1 MKKPILLL
9 VILIS
14 CVVSSFGQGTVR
26 GKIIDTN
33 GETLIGVTVMLK
45 NNRSVGTSSD
55 FDGNYSLTFKD
66 AGPQVLVFTYVS
78 YKTQEITVNPE
89 GKVVVKDIIM
99 ESSAQ
104 ELKGVE
110 VSAKATKA
118 REYFSEMVKK
128 NAAVSMDY
136 ISSETMKKTGDAN
149 VVAAVSRVSGVS
161 TNGGFITVRGIGDR
175 YVKTAV
181 NGSMIPTLDPFTN
194 NIKLDLFPA
203 SLIDN
208 VFITKTASPD
218 LPGDWAGAFLSVETK
233 DYPDNLAINVE
244 TSFGY
249 NNQSTLKNVVSS
261 DRSSTDWLGYDDG
274 LRDYDH
280 ASFAFANTEPTLLQT
295 FGALG
300 LGDYF
305 SSLGITTIDPSED
318 ISNTYFKLGLVQL
331 GLLAPAL
338 FDDPTAF
345 SQAKDLFNTGGY
357 KSDAF
362 NSINANAPASAKRFA
377 NNWNTTTR
385 NAPLNFSQ
393 SFSIGN
399 QVNLFG
405 RPLGFIAGFKYGTS
419 IVYDPQSEV
428 VRWAYDELPDGTP
441 SRRKTESISQQASRE
456 TNGWS
461 ALFNVA
467 YKLNPNNSVSFLFMP
482 NLTGV
487 NNVRNSFDAI
497 DPQNGIRI
505 TKAQFFEQRSQLVY
519 QYKSE
524 HYIPKYKLKIEANA
538 SYTNGNSQIPDFKN
552 IRYTKNPNGEFQIE
566 GTTGTIARFYRYL
579 NDDFFDSR
587 ISFELPISK
596 DTTGLSRKLKFGGA
610 YQRNDKKYDQYQ
622 YDVRTERSTFFGD
635 LNSFLDNSYFD
646 IQTVGGI
653 SSFSTFYNSSEFSN
667 FGAVNHTFGNA
678 TIFAGYAMSDYA
690 VNKKLRISG
699 GVRIEKAD
707 FYTDVVKFDS
717 LNYAP
722 DDDRRIYDNSLPLAN
737 PGVLDEL
744 SILPSVNVIYKLKE
758 TDGAP
763 TNIRLNFSSSVARP
777 SIRELSDIAVFDYE
791 FRLPVV
797 GNSSLKMVNVNN
809 YDIRYEKY
817 YPSGN
822 DFSASMFFKTFKNH
836 IELVNSNF
844 ITWQNVDYSTV
855 VGAEFEGK
863 RKITKKFEAR
873 TNITFVKSATE
884 VVQNTIYV
892 NNGIKQFVPIDTIKR
907 SMFGQAPYIFNAI
920 LSYNED
926 SLGLNVSLT
935 YNVQGPRLV
944 LSVGQLNVPDIF
956 ELPRNTIDLKV
967 SKKLGKHF
975 IVSVTG
981 RDLLNAPIVRAYNYS
996 DGSYQSGIGKGIND
1010 LFDSPIFKK
1019 DWNESFDKFR
1029 FGSSFQVGVSYK
1041 I

>member
-1 MKKPILLL
+1 MKKPLLL
-9 VILIS
+9 FILFI
-14 CVVSSFGQGTVR
+14 VSTSFVFGQGTIR

-45 NNRSVGTSSD
+45 NNRTVGTSSD

-66 AGPQVLVFTYVS
+66 AGPQVVVFTYVS

-89 GKVVVKDIIM
+89 GKVIVKDILM

-110 VSAKATKA
+110 ITAKATKA

-233 DYPDNLAINVE
+233 DYPENLSINVE
-244 TSFGY
+244 SSFGY
-249 NNQSTLKNVVSS
+249 NNQSTFKNIVSS
-261 DRSSTDWLGYDDG
+261 ERSSTDWLGYDDG
-274 LRDYDH
+274 MRNYDH
-280 ASFAFANTEPTLLQT
+280 NNFAFANTEPTLLQT

-300 LGDYF
+300 LGDYYNT
-305 SSLGITTIDPSED
+305 LGVTSIDPTED

-338 FDDPTAF
+338 FNDATAF
-345 SQAKDLFNTGGY
+345 AQAKDMFDTGGY
-357 KSDAF
+357 KSNAF
-362 NSINANAPASAKRFA
+362 NTINANVAASAKRFA
-377 NNWNTTTR
+377 NNWNTTNR
-385 NAPLNFSQ
+385 FAPLNFSQ

-405 RPLGFIAGFKYGTS
+405 KPLGFIAGFKYGS
-419 IVYDPQSEV
+419 SVLYDPQSEV
-428 VRWAYDELPDGTP
+428 VRWTYDAIDGQK
-441 SRRKTESISQQASRE
+441 RTENISQQASRE

-461 ALFNVA
+461 ALLNVA
-467 YKLNPNNSVSFLFMP
+467 YKLNPNNSISLLFMP
-482 NLTGV
+482 NITGV
-487 NNVRNSFDAI
+487 NNVRNSFDASEVP
-497 DPQNGIRI
+497 DIRI
-505 TKAQFFEQRSQLVY
+505 TKSQFFEQRSQLVY

-524 HYIPKYKLKIEANA
+524 HYIPKFKLKIEANA
-538 SYTNGNSQIPDFKN
+538 SYTNGNSEIPDFKN
-552 IRYTKNPNGEFQIE
+552 IRYISNPNGSYQIE
-566 GTTGTIARFYRYL
+566 GTSGAIARFYRYL

-587 ISFELPISK
+587 ISFELPITK
-596 DTTGLSRKLKFGGA
+596 DTTGLSRKLKFGSA
-610 YQRNDKKYDQYQ
+610 FQRNDKKYDQYQ
-622 YDVRTERSTFFGD
+622 YDVRTENSQFYGD
-635 LNSFLDNSYFD
+635 LNSFLNYSNFD
-646 IQTVGGI
+646 IQTQNGV
-653 SSFSTFYNSSEFSN
+653 SSFPAYYNSSEYSN
-667 FGAVNHTFGNA
+667 AGAVNHTFGNS
-678 TIFAGYAMSDYA
+678 TIFAAYAMSDFA
-690 VNKKLRISG
+690 INKKLRLSG
-699 GVRIEKAD
+699 GVRAEKAKL
-707 FYTDVVKFDS
+707 FTDVTLFDS
-717 LNYAP
+717 LGYAP
-722 DDDRRIYDNSLPLAN
+722 NDERRYYDENFPLAN
-737 PGVLDEL
+737 PGKLDEW
-744 SILPSVNVIYKLKE
+744 SILPSVNAIYKLKE
-758 TDGAP
+758 MEGAP
-763 TNIRLNFSSSVARP
+763 TNIRLNYSSSVARP

-791 FRLPVV
+791 YRLPVV
-797 GNSSLKMVNVNN
+797 GNSSLKMVHINN
-809 YDIRYEKY
+809 YDVRYEKY

-855 VGAEFEGK
+855 VGAEFEGR
-863 RKITKKFEAR
+863 RKLTKKFEAR

-892 NNGIKQFVPIDTIKR
+892 NNGQKVFVPIDTVKR

-920 LSYNED
+920 FSYNED

-944 LSVGQLNVPDIF
+944 LSAGQKNVPDIY

-975 IVSVTG
+975 TVSLTG
-981 RDLLNAPIVRAYNYS
+981 RDLLNAPIQRAYNYS
-996 DGSYQSGIGKGIND
+996 DGSYQSGLGHSINT

-1019 DWNESFDKFR
+1019 EWNQSYDKFR

>member
-9 VILIS
+9 LLLIS
-14 CVVSSFGQGTVR
+14 CVFSSFGQGTIR

-45 NNRSVGTSSD
+45 NNRAVGTSSD

-66 AGPQVLVFTYVS
+66 AGPQVVVFTYVS
-78 YKTQEITVNPE
+78 YKTQEVTLNPD
-89 GKVVVKDIIM
+89 GKVLVKDIIM

-110 VSAKATKA
+110 ISAKATKA

-149 VVAAVSRVSGVS
+149 VVAAVARVSGVS

-233 DYPDNLAINVE
+233 DYPDQLAINVE

-249 NNQSTLKNVVSS
+249 NNQSSFKNVVSS

-274 LRDYDH
+274 FRSYDH

-295 FGALG
+295 FSALG
-300 LGDYF
+300 LGDYY
-305 SSLGITTIDPSED
+305 SSLGVTSIDPTED
-318 ISNTYFKLGLVQL
+318 IFNTYYKLGLVQL

-345 SQAKDLFNTGGY
+345 NQAKDLFNAGGY

-377 NNWNTTTR
+377 NNWNTTTW

-405 RPLGFIAGFKYGTS
+405 RPLGFIAGFKYGS
-419 IVYDPQSEV
+419 SVVYDPQSEV
-428 VRWAYDELPDGTP
+428 VRWVYDELEGQKR
-441 SRRKTESISQQASRE
+441 SENISQQASRE

-487 NNVRNSFDAI
+487 NNVRNSFDNAE
-497 DPQNGIRI
+497 PQITRI
-505 TKAQFFEQRSQLVY
+505 TKSQFFEQRSQFVY

-552 IRYTKNPNGEFQIE
+552 IRYTQNIDGSFQIE
-566 GTTGTIARFYRYL
+566 GTTGSIARFYRYL

-596 DTTGLSRKLKFGGA
+596 DTSGLSRKLKFGGS
-610 YQRNDKKYDQYQ
+610 YQRNDKEYDQYQ
-622 YDVRTERSTFFGD
+622 YDVRTERSTFSGD

-646 IQTVGGI
+646 IQTVGGV
-653 SSFSTFYNSSEFSN
+653 SSFSTFYNSSEFSD
-667 FGAVNHTFGNA
+667 FGPVNHTFGN
-678 TIFAGYAMSDYA
+678 TSILAGYVMSDYA
-690 VNKKLRISG
+690 INKKLRVSG

-707 FYTDVVKFDS
+707 FYTDVFLFDS

-722 DDDRRIYDNSLPLAN
+722 DDDRRVYDNSLPIAN
-737 PGVLDEL
+737 PGELNEL
-744 SILPSVNVIYKLKE
+744 SVLPSINVIYKLKE
-758 TDGAP
+758 KDGAP
-763 TNIRLNFSSSVARP
+763 TNIRLNYSSSVARP

-791 FRLPVV
+791 YRLAVI
-797 GNSSLKMVNVNN
+797 GNSDLKMVNINN

-844 ITWQNVDYSTV
+844 ITWQNVDFSTV

-863 RKITKKFEAR
+863 RKLTKKFEGR

-884 VVQNTIYV
+884 VVQSTIYV
-892 NNGIKQFVPIDTIKR
+892 NNGIKNFVPIDTVKR

-920 LSYNED
+920 LTYNED
-926 SLGLNVSLT
+926 SLGLSVSLS

-944 LSVGQLNVPDIF
+944 LSVGQTDVPDIF

-975 IVSVTG
+975 TVSLTG
-981 RDLLNAPIVRAYNYS
+981 RDLLNAPIARAYNYS
-996 DGSYQSGIGKGIND
+996 DGSYQSGFGNSINK
-1010 LFDSPIFKK
+1010 LFDSPIFRK
-1019 DWNESFDKFR
+1019 DWNQSYDKFR
-1029 FGSSFQVGVSYK
+1029 FGSSFQIGVSYK

>member
-9 VILIS
+9 LLLIS
-14 CVVSSFGQGTVR
+14 CVFSSFGQGTIR

-45 NNRSVGTSSD
+45 NNRAVGTSSD

-66 AGPQVLVFTYVS
+66 AGPQVVVFTYVS
-78 YKTQEITVNPE
+78 YKTQEVTLNPD
-89 GKVVVKDIIM
+89 GKVLVKDIIM

-110 VSAKATKA
+110 ISAKATKA

-128 NAAVSMDY
+128 NAAVSMDF

-149 VVAAVSRVSGVS
+149 VVAAVARVSGVS

-233 DYPDNLAINVE
+233 DYPDQLAINVE

-249 NNQSTLKNVVSS
+249 NNQSSFKNVVSS

-274 LRDYDH
+274 FRSYDH

-295 FGALG
+295 FSALG
-300 LGDYF
+300 LGDYY
-305 SSLGITTIDPSED
+305 SSLGVTSIDPTED
-318 ISNTYFKLGLVQL
+318 IFNTYYKLGLVQL

-345 SQAKDLFNTGGY
+345 NQAKDLFNAGGY

-377 NNWNTTTR
+377 NNWNTTTW

-405 RPLGFIAGFKYGTS
+405 RPLGFIAGFKYGS
-419 IVYDPQSEV
+419 SVVYDPQSEV
-428 VRWAYDELPDGTP
+428 VRWVYDELEGQK
-441 SRRKTESISQQASRE
+441 RTENISQQASRE

-487 NNVRNSFDAI
+487 NNVRNSFDNSE
-497 DPQNGIRI
+497 PQLTRI
-505 TKAQFFEQRSQLVY
+505 TKSQFFEQRSQFVY

-524 HYIPKYKLKIEANA
+524 HYIPKYKLKMEANA
-538 SYTNGNSQIPDFKN
+538 SYTKGNSQIPDFKN
-552 IRYTKNPNGEFQIE
+552 IRYTQNIDGSFQIE
-566 GTTGTIARFYRYL
+566 GTTGSIARFYRYL

-610 YQRNDKKYDQYQ
+610 YQRNNKEYDQYQ
-622 YDVRTERSTFFGD
+622 YDVRTERSTFVGD

-646 IQTVGGI
+646 IQTVGGVP
-653 SSFSTFYNSSEFSN
+653 SFSTFYNSSEFSN
-667 FGAVNHTFGNA
+667 FGPVNHTFGN
-678 TIFAGYAMSDYA
+678 TSIFAGYVMSDYA
-690 VNKKLRISG
+690 VNKKLRVSG
-699 GVRIEKAD
+699 GVRVEKAD
-707 FYTDVVKFDS
+707 FYTDVFLFDS

-722 DDDRRIYDNSLPLAN
+722 DDDRRVYDNSLPIAN
-737 PGVLDEL
+737 PGELNEL
-744 SILPSVNVIYKLKE
+744 SVLPSINVIYKLKE
-758 TDGAP
+758 KDGAP
-763 TNIRLNFSSSVARP
+763 TNIRLNYSSSVARP

-791 FRLPVV
+791 YRLAVV
-797 GNSSLKMVNVNN
+797 GNSDLKMVNINN

-863 RKITKKFEAR
+863 RKLTKKLEGR

-892 NNGIKQFVPIDTIKR
+892 NNGIKNFVPIDTVKR
-907 SMFGQAPYIFNAI
+907 SMFGQAPYIFNAS
-920 LSYNED
+920 LTYNED
-926 SLGLNVSLT
+926 SLGLSVTLS

-944 LSVGQLNVPDIF
+944 LSVGQTDVPDIF

-975 IVSVTG
+975 TVSLTG
-981 RDLLNAPIVRAYNYS
+981 RDLLNAPIARAYNYS
-996 DGSYQSGIGKGIND
+996 DGSYQSGLGNSINK
-1010 LFDSPIFKK
+1010 LFDSPIFRK
-1019 DWNESFDKFR
+1019 DWNQSYDKFR
-1029 FGSSFQVGVSYK
+1029 FGSSFQLGVSYK

>member
-1 MKKPILLL
+1 MKKPLLL
-9 VILIS
+9 LLILIS
-14 CVVSSFGQGTVR
+14 CVFNSFGQGTIR

-45 NNRSVGTSSD
+45 SNRAVGTSSD

-66 AGPQVLVFTYVS
+66 AGPQVVVFTYVS
-78 YKTQEITVNPE
+78 YKNQEITINPA

-110 VSAKATKA
+110 ISAKATKA

-136 ISSETMKKTGDAN
+136 ISSETMKKTGDAS
-149 VVAAVSRVSGVS
+149 VVAAVARVSGVS

-233 DYPDNLAINVE
+233 DYPDNLAINIE
-244 TSFGY
+244 STFGY
-249 NNQSTLKNVVSS
+249 NNQSTFKNIISS

-274 LRDYDH
+274 LRSYDH
-280 ASFAFANTEPTLLQT
+280 ATFAFANTEASLLQT
-295 FGALG
+295 FNALG
-300 LGDYF
+300 LGDYYN
-305 SSLGITTIDPSED
+305 SLGITSIDPTED
-318 ISNTYFKLGLVQL
+318 INNTYFKLGLVQL

-338 FDDPTAF
+338 FDDATAF
-345 SQAKDLFNTGGY
+345 NQAKDLFNTGGY

-362 NSINANAPASAKRFA
+362 NSINSNVPGSAKRFA

-405 RPLGFIAGFKYGTS
+405 RPLGFIAGFKYGS
-419 IVYDPQSEV
+419 SVMYDPQSEV
-428 VRWAYDELPDGTP
+428 VRWTYDAIEGQ
-441 SRRKTESISQQASRE
+441 RKTENISQQASRE

-487 NNVRNSFDAI
+487 NNVRNSFDASEI
-497 DPQNGIRI
+497 SDIRI
-505 TKAQFFEQRSQLVY
+505 TKSQFFEQRSQMVY

-524 HYIPKYKLKIEANA
+524 HYIPKYKLKMEANA

-552 IRYTKNPNGEFQIE
+552 IRYSSDPTSGAFQIE
-566 GTTGTIARFYRYL
+566 GTTGAIARFYRYL

-622 YDVRTERSTFFGD
+622 YDVRTENSQFYGD
-635 LNSFLDNSYFD
+635 LNSFLNYSVFD
-646 IQTVGGI
+646 IQTVNGV
-653 SSFSTFYNSSEFSN
+653 SSFPAYYNSSEYSKS
-667 FGAVNHTFGNA
+667 GAVNHTFGNS
-678 TIFAGYAMSDYA
+678 TIFAAYAMSDYA
-690 VNKKLRISG
+690 VNKKLRLSG
-699 GVRIEKAD
+699 GIRAEKAKL
-707 FYTDVVKFDS
+707 FTDVSLFDS
-717 LNYAP
+717 LGYAP
-722 DDDRRIYDNSLPLAN
+722 NDERRFYNENFPLAN
-737 PGVLDEL
+737 PGKLDEW

-758 TDGAP
+758 TEGAP
-763 TNIRLNFSSSVARP
+763 TNIRLSYSSSIARP

-791 FRLPVV
+791 YRLPVV
-797 GNSSLKMVNVNN
+797 GNSSLKMVHINN
-809 YDIRYEKY
+809 YDVRFEKY
-817 YPSGN
+817 YTSGN
-822 DFSASMFFKTFKNH
+822 DFSASMFFKTFRNH

-863 RKITKKFEAR
+863 RKIIKKLEAR

-892 NNGIKQFVPIDTIKR
+892 NNGIKQFVPIDTVKR

-920 LSYNED
+920 LTYNED
-926 SLGLNVSLT
+926 SLGLSVSLS

-944 LSVGQLNVPDIF
+944 LSVGQKNVPDIF
-956 ELPRNTIDLKV
+956 ELPRNTIDIKV
-967 SKKLGKHF
+967 SKKLGDHF
-975 IVSVTG
+975 TVSLTG
-981 RDLLNAPIVRAYNYS
+981 RDLLNAPIQRAYNYS
-996 DGSYQSGIGKGIND
+996 DGSFQSGIGKSIND
-1010 LFDSPIFKK
+1010 LFDSPIFRK
-1019 DWNESFDKFR
+1019 DWNQSYDKFR
-1029 FGSSFQVGVSYK
+1029 FGSSFQLGVSYK

>member
-1 MKKPILLL
+1 
-9 VILIS
+9 
-14 CVVSSFGQGTVR
+14 
-26 GKIIDTN
+26 
-33 GETLIGVTVMLK
+33 
-45 NNRSVGTSSD
+45 
-55 FDGNYSLTFKD
+55 
-66 AGPQVLVFTYVS
+66 
-78 YKTQEITVNPE
+78 
-89 GKVVVKDIIM
+89 
-99 ESSAQ
+99 
-104 ELKGVE
+104 
-110 VSAKATKA
+110 
-118 REYFSEMVKK
+118 
-128 NAAVSMDY
+128 
-136 ISSETMKKTGDAN
+136 
-149 VVAAVSRVSGVS
+149 
-161 TNGGFITVRGIGDR
+161 
-175 YVKTAV
+175 VKTAV

-233 DYPDNLAINVE
+233 DYPDQLAINVE

-249 NNQSTLKNVVSS
+249 NNQSSFKNVVSS

-274 LRDYDH
+274 FRSYDH

-295 FGALG
+295 FSALG
-300 LGDYF
+300 LGDYY
-305 SSLGITTIDPSED
+305 SSLGVTSIDPTED
-318 ISNTYFKLGLVQL
+318 IFNTYYKLGLVQL

-345 SQAKDLFNTGGY
+345 NQAKDLFNAGGY

-362 NSINANAPASAKRFA
+362 KSINANAPASAKRFA
-377 NNWNTTTR
+377 NNWNTTTW

-405 RPLGFIAGFKYGTS
+405 RPLGFIAGFKYGS
-419 IVYDPQSEV
+419 NVVYDPQSEV
-428 VRWAYDELPDGTP
+428 VRWVYDELEGQKK
-441 SRRKTESISQQASRE
+441 SENISQQASRE

-487 NNVRNSFDAI
+487 NNVRNSFDNAE
-497 DPQNGIRI
+497 PQITRI
-505 TKAQFFEQRSQLVY
+505 TKSQFFEQRSQFVY

-524 HYIPKYKLKIEANA
+524 HYIPKYKLKMEANA
-538 SYTNGNSQIPDFKN
+538 SYTRGNSQIPDFKN
-552 IRYTKNPNGEFQIE
+552 IRYIENIDGSFQIE
-566 GTTGTIARFYRYL
+566 GTTGSIARFYRYL

-596 DTTGLSRKLKFGGA
+596 DTTGLSRKLKFGGS
-610 YQRNDKKYDQYQ
+610 YQRNDKEYDQYQ
-622 YDVRTERSTFFGD
+622 YDVRTERSTFVGD

-646 IQTVGGI
+646 IQTVGGV
-653 SSFSTFYNSSEFSN
+653 SSFSTFYNSSEFTD
-667 FGAVNHTFGNA
+667 FGPVNHTFGN
-678 TIFAGYAMSDYA
+678 TSILAGYVMSDYA
-690 VNKKLRISG
+690 INKKLRVSG

-707 FYTDVVKFDS
+707 FYTDVVLFDS

-722 DDDRRIYDNSLPLAN
+722 DDVRRIYDNSLPVAN
-737 PGVLDEL
+737 PGELNEL
-744 SILPSVNVIYKLKE
+744 SVLPSLNVIYKLKE
-758 TDGAP
+758 KDGAP
-763 TNIRLNFSSSVARP
+763 TNIRLNYSSSVARP

-791 FRLPVV
+791 FRQAVV
-797 GNSSLKMVNVNN
+797 GNSDLKMVNINN

-844 ITWQNVDYSTV
+844 ITWQNVDFSTV

-863 RKITKKFEAR
+863 RKLTKKFEGR

-884 VVQNTIYV
+884 VVQSTIYV
-892 NNGIKQFVPIDTIKR
+892 SNGIKNFAPIDTVKR
-907 SMFGQAPYIFNAI
+907 TMFGQAPYIFNAI
-920 LSYNED
+920 LTYNED
-926 SLGLNVSLT
+926 SLGLSVSLS

-944 LSVGQLNVPDIF
+944 LSVGQTDVPDIF

-967 SKKLGKHF
+967 SKKLGEHF
-975 IVSVTG
+975 IVSLTG
-981 RDLLNAPIVRAYNYS
+981 RDLLNAPIARAYNYS
-996 DGSYQSGIGKGIND
+996 DGSYQSGLGNSINK
-1010 LFDSPIFKK
+1010 LFDSPIFRK
-1019 DWNESFDKFR
+1019 DWNQSYDKFR
-1029 FGSSFQVGVSYK
+1029 FGSSFQIGVSYK

>member
-9 VILIS
+9 LLLIS
-14 CVVSSFGQGTVR
+14 CVFSSFGQGTIR

-45 NNRSVGTSSD
+45 NNRAVGTSSD

-66 AGPQVLVFTYVS
+66 AGPQVVVFTYVS
-78 YKTQEITVNPE
+78 YKTQEVTLNPD
-89 GKVVVKDIIM
+89 GKVLVKDIIM

-110 VSAKATKA
+110 ISAKATKA

-149 VVAAVSRVSGVS
+149 VVAAVARVSGVS

-233 DYPDNLAINVE
+233 DYPDQLAINVE

-249 NNQSTLKNVVSS
+249 NNQSSFKNVVSS

-274 LRDYDH
+274 FRSYDH

-295 FGALG
+295 FSALG
-300 LGDYF
+300 LGDYY
-305 SSLGITTIDPSED
+305 SSLGVTSIDPTED
-318 ISNTYFKLGLVQL
+318 IFNTYYKLGLVQL

-345 SQAKDLFNTGGY
+345 NQAKDLFNAGGY

-362 NSINANAPASAKRFA
+362 KSINANAPASAKRFA
-377 NNWNTTTR
+377 NNWNTTTW

-405 RPLGFIAGFKYGTS
+405 RPLGFIAGFKYGS
-419 IVYDPQSEV
+419 NVVYDPQSEV
-428 VRWAYDELPDGTP
+428 VRWVYDELEGQKK
-441 SRRKTESISQQASRE
+441 SENISQQASRE

-487 NNVRNSFDAI
+487 NNVRNSFDNAE
-497 DPQNGIRI
+497 PQITRI
-505 TKAQFFEQRSQLVY
+505 TKSQFFEQRSQFVY

-524 HYIPKYKLKIEANA
+524 HYIPKYKLKMEANA
-538 SYTNGNSQIPDFKN
+538 SYTRGNSQIPDFKN
-552 IRYTKNPNGEFQIE
+552 IRYIENIDGSFQIE
-566 GTTGTIARFYRYL
+566 GTTGSIARFYRYL

-596 DTTGLSRKLKFGGA
+596 DTTGLSRKLKFGGS
-610 YQRNDKKYDQYQ
+610 YQRNDKEYDQYQ
-622 YDVRTERSTFFGD
+622 YDVRTERSTFVGD

-646 IQTVGGI
+646 IQTVGGV
-653 SSFSTFYNSSEFSN
+653 SSFSTFYNSSEFTD
-667 FGAVNHTFGNA
+667 FGPVNHTFGN
-678 TIFAGYAMSDYA
+678 TSILAGYVMSDYA
-690 VNKKLRISG
+690 INKKLRVSG

-707 FYTDVVKFDS
+707 FYTDVVLFDS

-722 DDDRRIYDNSLPLAN
+722 DDVRRIYDNSLPVAN
-737 PGVLDEL
+737 PGELNEL
-744 SILPSVNVIYKLKE
+744 SVLPSLNVIYKLKE
-758 TDGAP
+758 KDGAP
-763 TNIRLNFSSSVARP
+763 TNIRLNYSSSVARP

-791 FRLPVV
+791 FRQAVV
-797 GNSSLKMVNVNN
+797 GNSDLKMVNINN

-844 ITWQNVDYSTV
+844 ITWQNVDFSTV

-863 RKITKKFEAR
+863 RKLTKKFEGR

-884 VVQNTIYV
+884 VVQSTIYV
-892 NNGIKQFVPIDTIKR
+892 SNGIKNFAPIDTVKR
-907 SMFGQAPYIFNAI
+907 TMFGQAPYIFNAI
-920 LSYNED
+920 LTYNED
-926 SLGLNVSLT
+926 SLGLSVSLS

-944 LSVGQLNVPDIF
+944 LSVGQTDVPDIF

-967 SKKLGKHF
+967 SKKLGEHF
-975 IVSVTG
+975 IVSLTG
-981 RDLLNAPIVRAYNYS
+981 RDLLNAPIARAYNYS
-996 DGSYQSGIGKGIND
+996 DGSYQSGLGNSINK
-1010 LFDSPIFKK
+1010 LFDSPIFRK
-1019 DWNESFDKFR
+1019 DWNQSYDKFR
-1029 FGSSFQVGVSYK
+1029 FGSSFQIGVSYK

>member
-45 NNRSVGTSSD
+45 NNRAVGTSSD

-175 YVKTAV
+175 YVKTSV

-249 NNQSTLKNVVSS
+249 NNQSSFKNVVSS

-274 LRDYDH
+274 FRSYDH

-295 FGALG
+295 FSALG

-305 SSLGITTIDPSED
+305 SSLGVTSIDPTED
-318 ISNTYFKLGLVQL
+318 IFNTYYKLGLVQL

-345 SQAKDLFNTGGY
+345 NQAKDLFNAGGY

-377 NNWNTTTR
+377 NNWNTTTW

-405 RPLGFIAGFKYGTS
+405 RPLGFIAGFKYGS
-419 IVYDPQSEV
+419 SVVYDPQSEV
-428 VRWAYDELPDGTP
+428 VRWVYDELEGQK
-441 SRRKTESISQQASRE
+441 RTENISQQASRE

-487 NNVRNSFDAI
+487 NNVRNSFDNSE
-497 DPQNGIRI
+497 PQLTRI
-505 TKAQFFEQRSQLVY
+505 TKSQFFEQRSQLVY

-552 IRYTKNPNGEFQIE
+552 IRYIENIDGTFQIE
-566 GTTGTIARFYRYL
+566 GTTGSIARFYRYL

-610 YQRNDKKYDQYQ
+610 YQRNNKEYDQYQ
-622 YDVRTERSTFFGD
+622 YDVRTERSTFSGD

-646 IQTVGGI
+646 IQTIGGV
-653 SSFSTFYNSSEFSN
+653 SSFSTYYNSSEYSN
-667 FGAVNHTFGNA
+667 FGPVNHTFGN
-678 TIFAGYAMSDYA
+678 TSIFAGYVMSDYA
-690 VNKKLRISG
+690 INKKLRVSG
-699 GVRIEKAD
+699 GVRLEKAD
-707 FYTDVVKFDS
+707 FYTDVVLFDS

-722 DDDRRIYDNSLPLAN
+722 DDDRRVYDNSLPIAN
-737 PGVLDEL
+737 PGELNEL
-744 SILPSVNVIYKLKE
+744 SVLPSINVVYKLKE
-758 TDGAP
+758 KEGAP
-763 TNIRLNFSSSVARP
+763 TNIRLNYSSSVARP

-791 FRLPVV
+791 YRLAVI
-797 GNSSLKMVNVNN
+797 GNSDLKMVNINN

-863 RKITKKFEAR
+863 RKLTKKLEGR

-884 VVQNTIYV
+884 VVQSTIYV
-892 NNGIKQFVPIDTIKR
+892 NNGIKNFVPIDTVKR

-920 LSYNED
+920 LTYNED
-926 SLGLNVSLT
+926 SLGLSVSLS

-944 LSVGQLNVPDIF
+944 LSVGQTDVPDIF

-975 IVSVTG
+975 TVSLTG
-981 RDLLNAPIVRAYNYS
+981 RDLLNAPIARAYNYS
-996 DGSYQSGIGKGIND
+996 DGSYESGLGNSINK
-1010 LFDSPIFKK
+1010 LFDSPIFRK
-1019 DWNESFDKFR
+1019 DWNQSYDKFR

>member
-9 VILIS
+9 VLLIS

-45 NNRSVGTSSD
+45 NNRAVGTSSD

-78 YKTQEITVNPE
+78 YKNQEITVNPE

-249 NNQSTLKNVVSS
+249 NNQSTFKSIVSS

-274 LRDYDH
+274 LRAYDH
-280 ASFAFANTEPTLLQT
+280 STFAFANTEPSLLQT
-295 FGALG
+295 FNALG
-300 LGDYF
+300 LGDYY
-305 SSLGITTIDPSED
+305 SSLGITSIDPTED
-318 ISNTYFKLGLVQL
+318 INNTYFKLGLVQL

-345 SQAKDLFNTGGY
+345 NQAKDLFNTGGY

-362 NSINANAPASAKRFA
+362 NSINANVPGSAKRFA

-405 RPLGFIAGFKYGTS
+405 RPLGFIAGFKYGS
-419 IVYDPQSEV
+419 SVSYDPQSEV
-428 VRWAYDELPDGTP
+428 VRWTYDEIEGQ
-441 SRRKTESISQQASRE
+441 RRTENISQQASRE

-487 NNVRNSFDAI
+487 NNVRNSFDASEVP
-497 DPQNGIRI
+497 DVRI
-505 TKAQFFEQRSQLVY
+505 TKSQFFEQRSQLVY

-552 IRYTKNPNGEFQIE
+552 IRYISNPNGAFQIE
-566 GTTGTIARFYRYL
+566 GTTGAIARFYRYL

-622 YDVRTERSTFFGD
+622 YDVRTENSQFYGD
-635 LNSFLDNSYFD
+635 LNSFLNYSIFD
-646 IQTVGGI
+646 IQTVNGV
-653 SSFSTFYNSSEFSN
+653 SSLPAYYNSSEYSN
-667 FGAVNHTFGNA
+667 SGAVNHTFGNS
-678 TIFAGYAMSDYA
+678 TIFAAYAMSDYA
-690 VNKKLRISG
+690 INKKLRVSG
-699 GVRIEKAD
+699 GIRAEKAKL
-707 FYTDVVKFDS
+707 FTDVVLFDS
-717 LNYAP
+717 LGYAP
-722 DDDRRIYDNSLPLAN
+722 DDERRFYDENFPLAN
-737 PGVLDEL
+737 PGNLEEW

-758 TDGAP
+758 TEGAP
-763 TNIRLNFSSSVARP
+763 TNIRLNYSSSVARP

-791 FRLPVV
+791 YRLPVV
-797 GNSSLKMVNVNN
+797 GNSSLKMVQVNN

-817 YPSGN
+817 YPTGN

-855 VGAEFEGK
+855 VGAEFEGR
-863 RKITKKFEAR
+863 RKFTKKFEGR

-892 NNGIKQFVPIDTIKR
+892 NNGIKQYVPIDTVKR

-920 LSYNED
+920 LTYNED
-926 SLGLNVSLT
+926 SLGLSVSLT

-944 LSVGQLNVPDIF
+944 LSVGQKNVPDIF

-967 SKKLGKHF
+967 SKKLGQHF
-975 IVSVTG
+975 TVSLTG
-981 RDLLNAPIVRAYNYS
+981 RDLLNAPIQRAYNYS
-996 DGSYQSGIGKGIND
+996 DGSYQSGLGKGIND

-1019 DWNESFDKFR
+1019 DWNQSYDKFR

>member
-9 VILIS
+9 LLLIS
-14 CVVSSFGQGTVR
+14 CVVSSFGQGTIR

-45 NNRSVGTSSD
+45 NNRAVGTSSD

-66 AGPQVLVFTYVS
+66 AGPQVVVFTYVS
-78 YKTQEITVNPE
+78 YKTQEVTLNPD
-89 GKVVVKDIIM
+89 GKVLVKDIIM

-110 VSAKATKA
+110 ITAKATKA

-128 NAAVSMDY
+128 NAAVSMDF

-149 VVAAVSRVSGVS
+149 VVAAVARVSGVS

-233 DYPDNLAINVE
+233 DYPDQLAINVE

-249 NNQSTLKNVVSS
+249 NNQSSFKNVVSS

-274 LRDYDH
+274 FRSYDH

-295 FGALG
+295 FSALG
-300 LGDYF
+300 LGDYYT
-305 SSLGITTIDPSED
+305 SLGVTSIDPTED
-318 ISNTYFKLGLVQL
+318 IFNTYYKLGLVQL

-345 SQAKDLFNTGGY
+345 NQAKDLFNAGGY

-362 NSINANAPASAKRFA
+362 NSINGNAPASAKRFA
-377 NNWNTTTR
+377 NNWNTTTW

-405 RPLGFIAGFKYGTS
+405 RPLGFIAGFKYGS
-419 IVYDPQSEV
+419 SVVYDPQSEV
-428 VRWAYDELPDGTP
+428 VRWVYDELEGQK
-441 SRRKTESISQQASRE
+441 RTENISQQASRE

-487 NNVRNSFDAI
+487 NNVRNSFDNSE
-497 DPQNGIRI
+497 PQLTRI
-505 TKAQFFEQRSQLVY
+505 TKSQFFEQRSQFVY

-552 IRYTKNPNGEFQIE
+552 IRYTENIDGSFQIE
-566 GTTGTIARFYRYL
+566 GTTGSIARFYRYL

-610 YQRNDKKYDQYQ
+610 YQRNNKEYDQYQ
-622 YDVRTERSTFFGD
+622 YDVRTERSTFVGD

-646 IQTVGGI
+646 IQTVDGV
-653 SSFSTFYNSSEFSN
+653 SSLSTFYNSSEYSN
-667 FGAVNHTFGNA
+667 FGPVNHTFGN
-678 TIFAGYAMSDYA
+678 TSIFAGYVMSDYA
-690 VNKKLRISG
+690 INKKLRVSG
-699 GVRIEKAD
+699 GVRLEKAD
-707 FYTDVVKFDS
+707 FYTDVVLFDS

-722 DDDRRIYDNSLPLAN
+722 DDDRRVYDNSLPIAN

-744 SILPSVNVIYKLKE
+744 SVLPSINVIYKLKE
-758 TDGAP
+758 KDGAP
-763 TNIRLNFSSSVARP
+763 TNIRLNYSSSVARP

-791 FRLPVV
+791 YRLAVV
-797 GNSSLKMVNVNN
+797 GNSDLKMVNINN

-863 RKITKKFEAR
+863 RKLTKKLEGR

-892 NNGIKQFVPIDTIKR
+892 NNGIKNFVPIDTVKR
-907 SMFGQAPYIFNAI
+907 SMFGQAPYIFNAS
-920 LSYNED
+920 LTYNED
-926 SLGLNVSLT
+926 SLGLSVTLS

-944 LSVGQLNVPDIF
+944 LSVGQTDVPDIF

-967 SKKLGKHF
+967 SKKLGEHF
-975 IVSVTG
+975 TVSLTG
-981 RDLLNAPIVRAYNYS
+981 RDLLNAPIARAYNYS
-996 DGSYQSGIGKGIND
+996 DGSYQSGIGNSINN
-1010 LFDSPIFKK
+1010 LFDSPIFRK
-1019 DWNESFDKFR
+1019 DWNQSYDKFR
-1029 FGSSFQVGVSYK
+1029 FGSSFQLGVSYK